1 MCAAAHM
8 ICTSGP
14 IFIWLRC
21 TGNSQMPKSP
31 DSHKLSLNIKCDIN
45 DMEKWCRSLY
55 MYPTSLG
62 VVRLSTECPQ
72 FKESMTTSKCLLA
85 SSFHQEPKG
94 SDSKIEN
101 KEIQVTK

>member
-1 MCAAAHM
+1 
-8 ICTSGP
+8 
-14 IFIWLRC
+14 
-21 TGNSQMPKSP
+21 
-31 DSHKLSLNIKCDIN
+31 
-45 DMEKWCRSLY
+45 